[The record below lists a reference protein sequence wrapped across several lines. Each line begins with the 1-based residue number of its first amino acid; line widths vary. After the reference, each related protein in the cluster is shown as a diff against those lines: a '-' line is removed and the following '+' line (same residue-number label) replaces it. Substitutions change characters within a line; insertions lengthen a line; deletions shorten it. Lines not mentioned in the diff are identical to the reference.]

1 MSCHRL
7 TLITVLVV
15 AGLLAGPVWGQE
27 YSEYGNPLV
36 PLTIKGIP
44 LVVELVTTPEKQ
56 YLGLSHRPGL
66 PEGRGMLFIF
76 PTANVQTFC
85 MRDMRFAIDIIW
97 IEEGKV
103 RGAHQHLTPQDKG
116 AFKSPAPVSLVLEV
130 PGGFA
135 RRHDIQV
142 GDPVEFQLPG
152 LTRQAP

>member
-97 IEEGKV
+97 IDGGKV
-103 RGAHQHLTPQDKG
+103 AGIHPNLSPQDQG
-116 AFKSPAPVSLVLEV
+116 SFPSPVPVPLVLEV
-130 PGGFA
+130 AAGFVH
-135 RRHDIQV
+135 RHGIAV
-142 GDPVEFQLPG
+142 GDPVKVDLP
-152 LTRQAP
+152 TP